1 MIIDT
6 DKEQERWIDVRERD
20 GRWDGTEKYAE
31 MRYLRWAWFNNVY
44 RRWLVAAIKRK
55 SIDIKIR
62 NNFEGLIE
70 DSK

>member
-31 MRYLRWAWFNNVY
+31 MRYL
-44 RRWLVAAIKRK
+44 
-55 SIDIKIR
+55 
-62 NNFEGLIE
+62 
-70 DSK
+70 